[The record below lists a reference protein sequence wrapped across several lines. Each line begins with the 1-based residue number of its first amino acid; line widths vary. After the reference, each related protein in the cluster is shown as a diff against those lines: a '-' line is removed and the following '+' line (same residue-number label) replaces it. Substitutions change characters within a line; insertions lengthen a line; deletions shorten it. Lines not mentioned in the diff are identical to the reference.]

1 MTRQAT
7 FSRLLLYLII
17 IIGAIPLLLPF
28 FWLISSSLKTY
39 NRVYHYPPE
48 WLPITENYYV
58 KGDTARPLRVNIID
72 KNEDTQTGVFR
83 VRITGSADNQNVY
96 LPSRLKH
103 PQFEV
108 LTKNVK
114 MDITT
119 HHTIRLFR
127 QNIIIDVVEK
137 GKQRSLIRVISESDP
152 FEISLSKLK
161 LHSDSSVTIKMLEK
175 SIPVQVIRKNK
186 KAGIALVKLM
196 PSSILLPIDNRQIY
210 EARITDYFIQKGT
223 EKIPVEWVK
232 RSQQNELSLVARLD
246 QPLILELS
254 PRDIKQDT
262 QTTYFTQL
270 YGQKI
275 MIKPIEQQA
284 PNGMIA
290 VKFLDPV
297 SLDAS
302 LVKVERK
309 FAPQWKNYVDV
320 LKKEP
325 FHYYVL
331 NTLFI
336 ALCSI
341 LGQIVS
347 CSLVGY
353 GFARLRFPGRNLLF
367 IILLSS
373 MMLPQQIIL
382 IPQFILY
389 VKLGWL
395 DSFKPLIVP
404 TFLAQSAF
412 FVFLFR
418 QYFMTISYDL
428 EDAAR
433 IDGCSPLYSYWHIM
447 LPLSKPVIVTVAV
460 YTFMWTWNDFLY
472 PLLYLNSDEYQT
484 LALALQNFK
493 TAFGLRDPHLLMAA
507 STMMI
512 MPSIMLFFFA
522 QRAFIRGVV
531 ITGVK
536 G

>member
-83 VRITGSADNQNVY
+83 VRITASADNQNVY
-96 LPSRLKH
+96 LPSRLIDSQSQLITSAELNRQYQKVKLIGSAEDRKKVRVEVKNQH

-302 LVKVERK
+302 LVKVER
-309 FAPQWKNYVDV
+309 
-320 LKKEP
+320 
-325 FHYYVL
+325 
-331 NTLFI
+331 
-336 ALCSI
+336 
-341 LGQIVS
+341 
-347 CSLVGY
+347 
-353 GFARLRFPGRNLLF
+353 
-367 IILLSS
+367 
-373 MMLPQQIIL
+373 
-382 IPQFILY
+382 
-389 VKLGWL
+389 
-395 DSFKPLIVP
+395 
-404 TFLAQSAF
+404 
-412 FVFLFR
+412 
-418 QYFMTISYDL
+418 
-428 EDAAR
+428 
-433 IDGCSPLYSYWHIM
+433 
-447 LPLSKPVIVTVAV
+447 
-460 YTFMWTWNDFLY
+460 
-472 PLLYLNSDEYQT
+472 
-484 LALALQNFK
+484 
-493 TAFGLRDPHLLMAA
+493 
-507 STMMI
+507 
-512 MPSIMLFFFA
+512 
-522 QRAFIRGVV
+522 
-531 ITGVK
+531 
-536 G
+536 